1 MRFSKMFDIPTLY
14 LSSSVVAAVAIVSWL
29 AFWYQVPEERSL
41 PDWALAS
48 LCLGVG
54 MVLIGLRN
62 LIPDSLSIIAGN
74 ALLAAGIGYVY
85 SKATRRLFNLPP
97 GLPWHWINGA
107 IAALGCT
114 WFSVFQPDVS
124 ARIVLTSVLHMGAL
138 AAIAMTF
145 WCHRDSALSV
155 VHRATALV
163 FGIGAV
169 LLLWRAI
176 TAYHVPVAPDFTA
189 TPSIIIVLPNLYFQ
203 VFVLW
208 LAITIPLGAL
218 TRLQGRVARA
228 RDEAEAA
235 SRAKSE
241 FLSSMSHELRTPLNA
256 VLGFAQLLQLDKSL
270 GDDQRDSVR
279 EIVRGGN
286 HLLELIND
294 VLDLARIESGRLELE
309 FAPVD
314 LRALCEECRSLVDPL
329 LGDKQLRLRCEIA
342 PGPPLR
348 ADKVRLRQV
357 LLNLLSNAIKY
368 NREGGEVSI
377 STSSIG
383 PRRARVTVADTG
395 VGIAPERLGEVFQP
409 FNRLG
414 AELGGIEGTGIGLTI
429 TQRLVRS
436 MNGDVKVESVLG
448 VGTSV
453 SIDLPLYQE

>member
-1 MRFSKMFDIPTLY
+1 
-14 LSSSVVAAVAIVSWL
+14 
-29 AFWYQVPEERSL
+29 
-41 PDWALAS
+41 
-48 LCLGVG
+48 
-54 MVLIGLRN
+54 
-62 LIPDSLSIIAGN
+62 
-74 ALLAAGIGYVY
+74 
-85 SKATRRLFNLPP
+85 
-97 GLPWHWINGA
+97 
-107 IAALGCT
+107 
-114 WFSVFQPDVS
+114 
-124 ARIVLTSVLHMGAL
+124 
-138 AAIAMTF
+138 
-145 WCHRDSALSV
+145 
-155 VHRATALV
+155 
-163 FGIGAV
+163 
-169 LLLWRAI
+169 
-176 TAYHVPVAPDFTA
+176 
-189 TPSIIIVLPNLYFQ
+189 
-203 VFVLW
+203 
-208 LAITIPLGAL
+208 
-218 TRLQGRVARA
+218 
-228 RDEAEAA
+228 
-235 SRAKSE
+235 
-241 FLSSMSHELRTPLNA
+241 MSHELRTPLNA